1 MSQASF
7 SNDYTQIFP
16 KNENQKR
23 LLEDLRDPNTPIV
36 IASGYAGTGKSLLA
50 VFAAVEALKKG
61 HIDQLVVVRPQ
72 VKIGQLMGLG
82 FVPGTLKEKSEPLL
96 GAVIDNLQ
104 VFCSPGLSK
113 YILDKNQI
121 EALSPEY
128 LRGRSFNKTWL
139 LIDEAQNCS
148 PSFLKLC
155 LTRLGQ
161 DSKVIFTGDTTQ
173 LDTKDNGL
181 KDAID
186 RLYDVDGIGITQ
198 FDVEDVVRHGILKRV
213 LNRYLDV
220 V

>member
-7 SNDYTQIFP
+7 SNDYHAIFP
-16 KNENQKR
+16 KNQNQGM

-36 IASGYAGTGKSLLA
+36 IASGLAGTGKSLLA

-61 HIDQLVVVRPQ
+61 KIDQLVVVRPQ

-82 FVPGTLKEKSEPLL
+82 FVPGTLAEKSLPLL
-96 GAVIDNLQ
+96 GSVIDNLQ
-104 VFCSPGLSK
+104 VFCSSGLSK
-113 YILDKNQI
+113 YMLDKGQI

-128 LRGRSFNKTWL
+128 LRGRSFNRTWL
-139 LIDEAQNCS
+139 LVDEAQNCS

-155 LTRLGQ
+155 LTRLGE

-181 KDAID
+181 KDAIH
-186 RLYDVDGIGITQ
+186 RLEGIGGVGITE
-198 FDVEDVVRHGILKRV
+198 FGVEDVVRHGILKEI
-213 LNRYLDV
+213 LPRYEDV
-220 V
+220 I